1 MPGMTWTWV
10 DANEPRKDQPRC
22 VGGFRQRS
30 DWKHELRNIQ
40 VSSDQSMKRA
50 SDDVPNTLV
59 SGRIASC
66 WPLVTDR
73 LTCPSH
79 VA

>member
-1 MPGMTWTWV
+1 MTWTWV
-10 DANEPRKDQPRC
+10 DTNEPRKDQPRC
-22 VGGFRQRS
+22 VEGFRQRS
-30 DWKHELRNIQ
+30 GRGHELRNIQ
-40 VSSDQSMKRA
+40 VSSDQSIKRA

-66 WPLVTDR
+66 RPFVTDK